1 MAAVIYFGFLP
12 KISKDIQLLV
22 LNSALQFSVTWTQ
35 NSFAFPSQTTTGN
48 GLIFPLEETWP
59 RKKIF

>member
-48 GLIFPLEETWP
+48 GLIFPLEET
-59 RKKIF
+59 